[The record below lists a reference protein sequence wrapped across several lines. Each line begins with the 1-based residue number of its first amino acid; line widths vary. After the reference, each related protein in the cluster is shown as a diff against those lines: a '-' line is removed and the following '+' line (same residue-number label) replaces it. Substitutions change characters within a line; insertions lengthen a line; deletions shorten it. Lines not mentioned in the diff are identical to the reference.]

1 MRVSVRPTPFL
12 PASLAWWPVYSSP
25 QTFSDPRHGQVRAL
39 VAASS
44 CGSAAVR
51 EISAGVFSD
60 GGCSR
65 VVVLPVADA
74 VFELNFQTVL

>member
-1 MRVSVRPTPFL
+1 M
-12 PASLAWWPVYSSP
+12 
-25 QTFSDPRHGQVRAL
+25 

-51 EISAGVFSD
+51 EDGAEVLSG

-65 VVVLPVADA
+65 VVVLSLAEA
-74 VFELNFQTVL
+74 AGGGEGAE

>member
-1 MRVSVRPTPFL
+1 M
-12 PASLAWWPVYSSP
+12 
-25 QTFSDPRHGQVRAL
+25 

-51 EISAGVFSD
+51 EDGAGVLSG

-65 VVVLPVADA
+65 VVVLPVAES
-74 VFELNFQTVL
+74 VFELNFQPVL

>member
-1 MRVSVRPTPFL
+1 V
-12 PASLAWWPVYSSP
+12 
-25 QTFSDPRHGQVRAL
+25 

-51 EISAGVFSD
+51 EDDAGELSD
-60 GGCSR
+60 GGYSR
-65 VVVLPVADA
+65 VVVLPVEEA